1 LQKRQRRKGKG
12 KGKKPQP
19 VSEVIIEESSSEDS
33 DEPNPI
39 NVDASG
45 PEINAEHEHDLV
57 HSSCVTLHI
66 PVDGV
71 RQGSDIEVHKAPIG
85 EVVTTKGET
94 TKDLD
99 LMFLKK
105 GTVNFKTN
113 GKDNK
118 VKGRWCITCNTS
130 CSALITTKPRL
141 LLNFHYNKSGV
152 IPCLGI
158 VAIHAISSAGH
169 LVLQYESEFEILT
182 R

>member
-1 LQKRQRRKGKG
+1 MPTSKVKPSNVTQKKPCGHTSRATSYKRQAPDDTESLSSSDERKRSQKRQRRKGKG

-19 VSEVIIEESSSEDS
+19 IPEVIIEESTSEDS
-33 DEPNPI
+33 NEPNPI

-45 PEINAEHEHDLV
+45 PESNAEHERDSV
-57 HSSCVTLHI
+57 RSSCVTSHI

-71 RQGSDIEVHKAPIG
+71 RQGSDLEVHKAPIG

-118 VKGRWCITCNTS
+118 VKGRWCITC
-130 CSALITTKPRL
+130 K
-141 LLNFHYNKSGV
+141 
-152 IPCLGI
+152 
-158 VAIHAISSAGH
+158 
-169 LVLQYESEFEILT
+169 
-182 R
+182 